1 MPINYKEIAFEAA
14 IEQYLI
20 QLGGYQK
27 RNATDYNKELAL
39 DSGVL
44 LSFIKNTQPKEWEK
58 FCKTYGPTAEQKF
71 LQRLVKELDNSGMLD
86 VLRHGISD
94 VGGKFK
100 LAYFK
105 PVSGMN
111 HDARELYHQNVL
123 TVTRQV
129 KYSLKNEN
137 SIDMLLCINGLP
149 IATLELKNPLTG
161 QTVENAKLQ
170 YKNDRDPKELLF
182 QYKKRALVHFAVDPD
197 EVYKAT
203 CLAGESTYFLPLNKG
218 NNGGAGNPVNPA
230 GYRTSYLWEEIL
242 LKDSLMDLV
251 ARFLHLQIEEKIVDG
266 QKIVKE
272 TLIFPRYHQLDVVRK
287 LEADVKQSGA
297 GQNYLIQH
305 SAGSGKSNSIAWIAH
320 RLASLHDS
328 QDNAIFTSVI
338 VITDR
343 RVLDKQLQDTIYQFE
358 HKDGVVQKIDKHS
371 DQLKEALESGTKII
385 ITTLQKFP
393 VILGKV
399 KDLSGKNFAVIV
411 DEAHSSQSGEAS
423 QKLKQIL
430 ADKSLSLEQHAELEA
445 GEEASR
451 GDAED
456 EIARE
461 MEAHGQH
468 QNLSF
473 FAFTATPKAKT
484 MEIFGWRDSLGNPH
498 SFHVYSM
505 RQAIEE
511 GFILDVSEELFDLCL
526 LL

>member
-20 QLGGYQK
+20 QLGDYQK
-27 RNATDYNKELAL
+27 RNATDYNKELAF
-39 DSGVL
+39 DPGIL
-44 LSFIKNTQPKEWEK
+44 LTFIKDTQPKEWAK
-58 FCKTYGPTAEQKF
+58 FEKTYGATAEQKF

-111 HDARELYHQNVL
+111 YDAKELYHKNIL

-197 EVYKAT
+197 EVYMAT
-203 CLAGESTYFLPLNKG
+203 CLTGESTYFLPLNKG
-218 NNGGAGNPVNPA
+218 NNGGAGNPVNQA

-266 QKIVKE
+266 TKTVKE

-297 GQNYLIQH
+297 GRNYLIQH

-338 VITDR
+338 VVTDR

-385 ITTLQKFP
+385 ITTLQ
-393 VILGKV
+393 
-399 KDLSGKNFAVIV
+399 
-411 DEAHSSQSGEAS
+411 
-423 QKLKQIL
+423 
-430 ADKSLSLEQHAELEA
+430 
-445 GEEASR
+445 
-451 GDAED
+451 
-456 EIARE
+456 
-461 MEAHGQH
+461 
-468 QNLSF
+468 
-473 FAFTATPKAKT
+473 
-484 MEIFGWRDSLGNPH
+484 
-498 SFHVYSM
+498 
-505 RQAIEE
+505 
-511 GFILDVSEELFDLCL
+511 
-526 LL
+526 